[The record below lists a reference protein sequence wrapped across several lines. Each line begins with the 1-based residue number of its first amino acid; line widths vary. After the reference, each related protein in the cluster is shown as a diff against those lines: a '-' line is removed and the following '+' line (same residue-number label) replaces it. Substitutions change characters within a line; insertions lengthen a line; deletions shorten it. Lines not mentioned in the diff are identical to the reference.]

1 MAAQTLIEVNVPQG
15 VTASL
20 SGATLTVKGQKGQ
33 VSREFR
39 FPGIKLKT
47 DDGKVV
53 VEASKLDKQSKA
65 IVGTY
70 ASHITN
76 MMQGITEG
84 YEYDM
89 KIVYAHFPIQVKVEG
104 KNKVSIGN
112 FLGERKPRYASIMG
126 ETKVNVA
133 GDKVTVTGNNK
144 EDVGQTAA
152 NIEQA
157 CRIKNRDPRVFQD
170 GVYITKKA

>member
-1 MAAQTLIEVNVPQG
+1 MAAETLIEINVPQG
-15 VTASL
+15 VTVSL
-20 SGATLTVKGQKGQ
+20 SGATLTAKGQKGQ

-39 FPGIKLKT
+39 FPGIRLNVNE
-47 DDGKVV
+47 GKVA
-53 VEASKLDKQSKA
+53 VEAVKVDKQAKA

-76 MMQGITEG
+76 MMTGVSEG

-104 KNKVSIGN
+104 KTKVSIGN

-126 ETKVNVA
+126 ESRVVVA

-144 EDVGQTAA
+144 EHVGQTAA

-157 CRIKNRDPRVFQD
+157 CKIRNRDPRVFQD

>member
-1 MAAQTLIEVNVPQG
+1 MAAQTLIEINVPQG

-39 FPGIKLKT
+39 FPGIKLNVN
-47 DDGKVV
+47 DAKVV
-53 VEASKLDKQSKA
+53 VESSKLDKQSKA

-76 MMQGITEG
+76 MMMGITEG

-144 EDVGQTAA
+144 EHVGQTAA

-157 CRIKNRDPRVFQD
+157 CKIRNRDPRVFQD

>member
-1 MAAQTLIEVNVPQG
+1 MAAETLIEINVPQG
-15 VTASL
+15 VTVSL
-20 SGATLTVKGQKGQ
+20 SGATLTTKGQKGQ

-39 FPGIKLKT
+39 FPGIRLSINE
-47 DDGKVV
+47 GKVA
-53 VEASKLDKQSKA
+53 VEAVKVDKQAKA

-76 MMQGITEG
+76 MITGVSEG

-104 KNKVSIGN
+104 KTKVSIGN

-126 ETKVNVA
+126 ESKVVVA

-144 EDVGQTAA
+144 EHVGQTAA

-157 CRIKNRDPRVFQD
+157 CRIRNRDPRVFQD

>member
-1 MAAQTLIEVNVPQG
+1 MAAETLIEVNVPQG
-15 VTASL
+15 VTVSL

-39 FPGIKLKT
+39 FPGIKLNSN
-47 DDGKVV
+47 DGKVT
-53 VEASKLDKQSKA
+53 VEAVKVNKQAKA

-70 ASHITN
+70 ASHINN
-76 MMQGITEG
+76 MMTGVTEG

-89 KIVYAHFPIQVKVEG
+89 KIVYAHFPIQLKVEG
-104 KNKVSIGN
+104 KNRVSIGN
-112 FLGERKPRYASIMG
+112 FLGERKPRGANIVG
-126 ETKVNVA
+126 ETKVVVA

-144 EDVGQTAA
+144 EHVGQTAA

-157 CRIKNRDPRVFQD
+157 CKIRNRDPRVFQD

>member
-1 MAAQTLIEVNVPQG
+1 MAAETLIEINIPQG

-39 FPGIKLKT
+39 FPGVRLSVA
-47 DDGKVV
+47 DGKVA
-53 VEASKLDKQSKA
+53 VEATKVDKQSKA

-76 MMQGITEG
+76 MMTGITEG

-104 KNKVSIGN
+104 KSKVSIGN

-144 EDVGQTAA
+144 EHVGQTAA

-157 CRIKNRDPRVFQD
+157 CKIKNRDPRVFQD

>member
-1 MAAQTLIEVNVPQG
+1 MAAEKLREIDVPQG
-15 VTASL
+15 VTVTMT
-20 SGATLTVKGQKGQ
+20 GATLTAKGQKGQ

-39 FPGIKLKT
+39 YPGISLKVN
-47 DDGKVV
+47 DGKVV
-53 VEASKLDKQSKA
+53 VETTKDDKQTKA
-65 IVGTY
+65 TVGTY
-70 ASHITN
+70 ASHVKNIVT
-76 MMQGITEG
+76 GVAEG

-112 FLGERKPRYASIMG
+112 FLGERKPRYADILG

-144 EDVGQTAA
+144 EHVGQTAA

-170 GVYITKKA
+170 GIYITKKA

>member
-1 MAAQTLIEVNVPQG
+1 MAAETLIEINVPQG
-15 VTASL
+15 VTVSL
-20 SGATLTVKGQKGQ
+20 SGATLTTKGQKGQ

-39 FPGIKLKT
+39 FPGIRLSVNE
-47 DDGKVV
+47 GKVS
-53 VEASKLDKQSKA
+53 VEAVKVDKQAKA

-70 ASHITN
+70 ASHINN
-76 MMQGITEG
+76 MMTGVSEG

-104 KNKVSIGN
+104 KTKVSIGN

-126 ETKVNVA
+126 DSKVVVA

-144 EDVGQTAA
+144 EHVGQTAA

-157 CRIKNRDPRVFQD
+157 CKIRNRDPRVFQD

>member
-1 MAAQTLIEVNVPQG
+1 MAAETLIEVNVPQG
-15 VTASL
+15 VTVSL

-39 FPGIKLKT
+39 FPGIRLSAS
-47 DDGKVV
+47 DGKVTI
-53 VEASKLDKQSKA
+53 EAVKVDKQNKA

-70 ASHITN
+70 ASHVNN
-76 MMQGITEG
+76 MIRGVTEG
-84 YEYDM
+84 FEYNM

-112 FLGERKPRYASIMG
+112 FLGERKPRYADIMG
-126 ETKVNVA
+126 DTKVSVA
-133 GDKVTVTGNNK
+133 GDKVTLTGVNK
-144 EDVGQTAA
+144 EHVGQTAA

-157 CRIKNRDPRVFQD
+157 CKIKNRDPRVFQD
-170 GVYITKKA
+170 GIYITKKA

>member
-1 MAAQTLIEVNVPQG
+1 MAAETLIEINIPQG

-39 FPGIKLKT
+39 FPGVRLSVA
-47 DDGKVV
+47 DGKVA
-53 VEASKLDKQSKA
+53 VETTKVDKQSKA

-76 MMQGITEG
+76 MMTGITEG

-104 KNKVSIGN
+104 KNKISIGN

-144 EDVGQTAA
+144 EHVGQTAA

-157 CRIKNRDPRVFQD
+157 CKIKNRDPRVFQD

>member
-1 MAAQTLIEVNVPQG
+1 MAAETLIEVNVPQG
-15 VTASL
+15 VTATL

-47 DDGKVV
+47 GDGKVV
-53 VEASKLDKQSKA
+53 VEAAKLDKQSKA

-144 EDVGQTAA
+144 EHVGQTAA

-157 CRIKNRDPRVFQD
+157 CKIRNRDPRVFQD